1 MSERL
6 IRVGLV
12 GAKAEKAEIA
22 FVFRLG
28 EQNTRI
34 DTASA
39 QRCQLRLRMQ
49 CRQFQ
54 LDLGVAGAEAAEQR
68 GDDWKLRRYAVEG
81 DAQDLGLA
89 FGKPAEML
97 SRRFHLGENSPA
109 VIDHHAPCIGG
120 PDAAADPLEQGDAKL
135 GFQILDAPGKCRWGD
150 AQSFGSA
157 LETSLLC
164 GDQNVFQMMQ
174 IQTISQV
181 QSCANM

>member
-68 GDDWKLRRYAVEG
+68 GDNGKLRRYAVEG
-81 DAQDLGLA
+81 NAQHRCLA
-89 FGKPAEML
+89 FGESAEML
-97 SRRFHLGENSPA
+97 SRRLHLSENA
-109 VIDHHAPCIGG
+109 LTVIDHHAPCRRAG
-120 PDAAADPLEQGDAKL
+120 
-135 GFQILDAPGKCRWGD
+135 CRR
-150 AQSFGSA
+150 
-157 LETSLLC
+157 
-164 GDQNVFQMMQ
+164 
-174 IQTISQV
+174 
-181 QSCANM
+181 